1 MDNTTISS
9 GDTVTL
15 SPENGL
21 GRGIFT
27 VLKVYPGDPI
37 HGLLVQGSNGEVWPA
52 RIEGAKKVPSTTAA
66 FGRDGCKASLRS
78 DKVGS

>member
-1 MDNTTISS
+1 MKNTTISS

-52 RIEGAKKVPSTTAA
+52 RIEGAKKVPVHN
-66 FGRDGCKASLRS
+66 GRFWS
-78 DKVGS
+78 

>member
-1 MDNTTISS
+1 MKNTTISP

-37 HGLLVQGSNGEVWPA
+37 HGLLVQGSNGEVWRA
-52 RIEGAKKVPSTTAA
+52 RIEGGEGGARPQRPLLGVTGAKFTPEV
-66 FGRDGCKASLRS
+66 
-78 DKVGS
+78 V

>member
-1 MDNTTISS
+1 MKNTTISP

-15 SPENGL
+15 GPENGL
-21 GRGIFT
+21 GRGTFT

-52 RIEGAKKVPSTTAA
+52 RREGAKKVSVGN
-66 FGRDGCKASLRS
+66 GRFWA
-78 DKVGS
+78 